1 MNIINLLSILKNQID
16 YTTFQ
21 RIKDDFMED
30 YREEYKKLR
39 PCKSTMEKAI
49 KKYIAGAT
57 FKDDQKTGTYS
68 NGYTALMIAGDIE
81 SAESDRIQK
90 VDLASKVLEMFKT
103 RRPVDCYFMD
113 SIALYKAL
121 KKQEQ
126 QDYLL
131 HIDGHYYNAK
141 YITEM
146 IECIADSKERYISC
160 EICEN
165 GALLIKQKNAAL
177 ILPVVVRE
185 KRSQNDCACH
195 PSKNVNMQDFLRYC
209 DGIEKEK
216 LKTA

>member
-21 RIKDDFMED
+21 RIKDDFMKD

-68 NGYTALMIAGDIE
+68 NGYTALMIAGDVE

-113 SIALYKAL
+113 CIAFYKAM
-121 KKQEQ
+121 KKQEKKN
-126 QDYLL
+126 YLL
-131 HIDGHYYNAK
+131 NIDGHFYNAV
-141 YITEM
+141 YVSEM
-146 IECIADSKERYISC
+146 VECISDKKEAYIRAD
-160 EICEN
+160 ICEN
-165 GALLIKQKNAAL
+165 GALIIKQKYAAV
-177 ILPVVVRE
+177 ILPV
-185 KRSQNDCACH
+185 CANACD
-195 PSKNVNMQDFLRYC
+195 PAQNVNIQDFFKMC
-209 DGIEKEK
+209 ESIEKSK
-216 LKTA
+216 LMIA